1 MSLPPLIK
9 EDEGTDKEWKRRV
22 RDLLNL
28 TVRRTSG
35 SGPTAERPKRPN
47 IGYTFFDT
55 TLGCPIWWNGSIWVK
70 VAVTAA

>member
-9 EDEGTDKEWKRRV
+9 ENEGSDSEWKRRV

-35 SGPTAERPKRPN
+35 AGTTAERPRNPAL
-47 IGYTFFDT
+47 GQAFYDE
-55 TLGCPIWWNGSIWVK
+55 TLNRPIWYGTGGWIKADGT
-70 VAVTAA
+70 AV